1 MLLGEGVAGAGLL
14 VSGDAGVEDGPLRAV
29 AVRVRHDYSSD
40 FVSRRGSTP
49 SAAAN
54 LRAVGI
60 WGSVS
65 LRSSLAT
72 VFNATPAF
80 SASSPWVSACSIRR
94 ALSLSPIY
102 TTACIVAISYPFSP
116 HNSLQSCITKWLQ
129 L

>member
-14 VSGDAGVEDGPLRAV
+14 VSGDAGVEDGPLWAV
-29 AVRVRHDYSSD
+29 AVRVRHGYSSD
-40 FVSRRGSTP
+40 FVSLRGSTP
-49 SAAAN
+49 SAVAN

-80 SASSPWVSACSIRR
+80 SASSPWVSACSMRN
-94 ALSLSPIY
+94 ALRLSPI
-102 TTACIVAISYPFSP
+102 
-116 HNSLQSCITKWLQ
+116 
-129 L
+129 